1 MDDFCLGRFDVKF
14 LLGLALAATA
24 SATAAQAKTPI
35 PIAVPDYERIIE
47 AAIVIC
53 PAAFR
58 VSERASEYIQRE
70 ARAGAS
76 TAKSFW
82 SCSRIAALRR
92 RLDRRRTAD
101 RAPPC
106 RARKW

>member
-1 MDDFCLGRFDVKF
+1 MNSGMGDFDVKF
-14 LLGLALAATA
+14 LLGFALLAA

-70 ARAGAS
+70 ARARGLNREELLVLLS
-76 TAKSFW
+76 HCRLYGEGW
-82 SCSRIAALRR
+82 IAG
-92 RLDRRRTAD
+92 RTG
-101 RAPPC
+101 
-106 RARKW
+106 

>member
-1 MDDFCLGRFDVKF
+1 MDDFCHGRFDVKF

-70 ARAGAS
+70 ARARGLNREELLVLLS
-76 TAKSFW
+76 HCRLYGEGW
-82 SCSRIAALRR
+82 IAG
-92 RLDRRRTAD
+92 RTG
-101 RAPPC
+101 
-106 RARKW
+106 